1 MTQPMK
7 ILIVGSGGR
16 EHAIAWALART
27 SARPVELFCAPGNAG
42 IEGLATCVSISATD
56 IVSLANFAEEKRIDL
71 TVVGGETP
79 LAAGIVDLF
88 ESRGMLIAGPR
99 SDAARLES
107 SKTFAKDFM
116 ARHGVPTARYRI
128 ATSPDEAIKIL
139 RSGEFGGEESP
150 VVVKADGLAAGKG
163 VVVATSRNEAEHA
176 IREIMEGGV
185 VDSAAAGSIVLEELL
200 TGVEASLLLFT
211 DGNSIA
217 LMPAARDHK
226 RIGEGDTGP
235 NTGGMG
241 AITSP
246 EILDQKTLDR
256 AITEIVGPTLAGARS
271 EGFAF
276 RGVLFV
282 GLMLTATGPK
292 VLEYNVRFGDPE
304 TQAILVRLDSDLATI
319 FEAIA
324 RGDLTGVPVQ
334 WAPGSSACV
343 VLAAEGYPAKP
354 RTGSLITGL
363 DRISSTTGVNIFH
376 AGTARSPE
384 GDWLTASGRVLGV
397 TSKAPVLEEALA
409 RCYASISEIKWEGMQ
424 FRRDIGQ
431 FAAI

>member
-1 MTQPMK
+1 
-7 ILIVGSGGR
+7 
-16 EHAIAWALART
+16 
-27 SARPVELFCAPGNAG
+27 
-42 IEGLATCVSISATD
+42 
-56 IVSLANFAEEKRIDL
+56 
-71 TVVGGETP
+71 
-79 LAAGIVDLF
+79 
-88 ESRGMLIAGPR
+88 
-99 SDAARLES
+99 
-107 SKTFAKDFM
+107 
-116 ARHGVPTARYRI
+116 
-128 ATSPDEAIKIL
+128 
-139 RSGEFGGEESP
+139 
-150 VVVKADGLAAGKG
+150 
-163 VVVATSRNEAEHA
+163 
-176 IREIMEGGV
+176 MEGGI
-185 VDSAAAGSIVLEELL
+185 VDSAAAGSIVLEEMLA
-200 TGVEASLLLFT
+200 GVEASLLLFT
-211 DGNSIA
+211 DGNNIA

-282 GLMLTATGPK
+282 GLMLTPTGPK

-319 FEAIA
+319 FEGIA
-324 RGDLTGVPVQ
+324 RGDLTGVPVL
-334 WAPGSSACV
+334 WASGCSACV

-354 RTGSLITGL
+354 AIGSRITGL
-363 DRISSTTGVNIFH
+363 DKISSTAGVNIFH

-384 GDWLTASGRVLGV
+384 GDWVTASGRILGV

-409 RCYASISEIKWEGMQ
+409 KCYAAISEIKWEGMQ